1 MPAAMTPL
9 RVAIVCDFIEEDWPS
24 MQMVGEML
32 FDHLR
37 KGHSAAVH
45 ATLIRPAFVRRL
57 SRIPGAGRIVFNA
70 DRLLNR
76 LVDYPRVVRRLRD
89 EFDIFHIVD
98 HSYSHLVHEIPRG
111 RAIVTCH
118 DLDTFRC
125 VLEPGREPRSR
136 LFRVMTRRILDGLQ
150 NAVRV
155 ICNTNTTRAE
165 LLRYRL
171 VPPSRLNV
179 IRYGVHPAF
188 SSVPDKVIDRKAAQL
203 LGPPTPDRVELLHVG
218 SAIPRKRLDVLLNIL
233 KGVRE
238 EFPNIRLIRV
248 GGSFTSA
255 QKDYAQLR
263 ESIRIF
269 PSLTAFELAP
279 VYRRAAMTLLPSE
292 SEGFGLPIIESLA
305 CGTPVVA
312 SDIASTRE
320 AGGPAAEYCPVADVS
335 AWVDTVVRLLH
346 ERAGD
351 SMRWSERQI
360 AGLAWSAKFSW
371 AEHAGQVAAVYND
384 LQTNPASLVDHLD
397 PAQAQP
403 VIL

>member
-1 MPAAMTPL
+1 MTPL
-9 RVAIVCDFIEEDWPS
+9 RVAIICDFMEEDWPS

-45 ATLIRPAFVRRL
+45 ATLIRPAFVRRF
-57 SRIPGAGRIVFNA
+57 SRIPGAGRITFNA

-76 LVDYPRVVRRLRD
+76 LVDYPRIVQRLRD

-98 HSYSHLVHEIPRG
+98 HSYSQLVHEIPRA

-125 VLEPGREPRSR
+125 LLEPGRESRSR
-136 LFRVMTRRILDGLQ
+136 LFRLMTRRILDGLQ
-150 NAVRV
+150 NAVSV
-155 ICNTNTTRAE
+155 ICDTHTTRAE

-171 VPPSRLNV
+171 VPPARLKV
-179 IRYGVHPAF
+179 IHIGVHPAF
-188 SSVPDKVIDRKAAQL
+188 SPVPDKVADARAAQL

-218 SAIPRKRLDVLLNIL
+218 SAIPRKRLEVLLHIL

-238 EFPNIRLIRV
+238 EFPNVRLIRV
-248 GGSFTSA
+248 GGSFNRA
-255 QKDYAQLR
+255 QKANVDYAQLR
-263 ESIRIF
+263 ESIRIVS
-269 PSLTAFELAP
+269 SLTSLELAS
-279 VYRRAAMTLLPSE
+279 VYRRAALTLLPSE

-305 CGTPVVA
+305 CGTPVIA

-320 AGGPAAEYCPVADVS
+320 AGGPAAEYCRVADVP
-335 AWVDTVVRLLH
+335 AWVDTVVRLLR
-346 ERAGD
+346 ERVGD
-351 SMRWSERQI
+351 SMRWTERQS

-371 AEHAGQVAAVYND
+371 AEHARQVAAVYSE
-384 LQTNPASLVDHLD
+384 LCANPIFGMRPVVPVRS
-397 PAQAQP
+397 QP
-403 VIL
+403 VIF

>member
-1 MPAAMTPL
+1 
-9 RVAIVCDFIEEDWPS
+9 

-45 ATLIRPAFVRRL
+45 AALIRPAFVRRL
-57 SRIPGAGRIVFNA
+57 SRIPGAGRIAFNA

-98 HSYSHLVHEIPRG
+98 HSYSHLVHEVPRG
-111 RAIVTCH
+111 RAIVACH

-125 VLEPGREPRSR
+125 LLEPGREMRSR
-136 LFRVMTRRILDGLQ
+136 MFRRMTRRILDGLQ
-150 NAVRV
+150 NAVQV

-165 LLRYRL
+165 LLRYKL
-171 VPPSRLNV
+171 LPPSRLKV

-188 SSVPDKVIDRKAAQL
+188 SSVPDKVADAKAAQL
-203 LGPPTPDRVELLHVG
+203 LGPPTPDRLELLHVG
-218 SAIPRKRLDVLLNIL
+218 SAIPRKRLDVLLSIL
-233 KGVRE
+233 ADVRRKGS
-238 EFPNIRLIRV
+238 PNVRLIRV
-248 GGSFTSA
+248 GGSFTPA
-255 QKDYAQLR
+255 QKTEVDYAQLR

-279 VYRRAAMTLLPSE
+279 VYRRAALTLLPSE

-305 CGTPVVA
+305 CGTPVIA

-335 AWVDTVVRLLH
+335 AWVDTVVRLLR
-346 ERAGD
+346 ERAED
-351 SMRWSERQI
+351 SMRWSQRQS

-371 AEHAGQVAAVYND
+371 AEHARQVAAVYND
-384 LQTNPASLVDHLD
+384 LQTNPASLMDRLD
-397 PAQAQP
+397 PAQPQP

>member
-1 MPAAMTPL
+1 
-9 RVAIVCDFIEEDWPS
+9 
-24 MQMVGEML
+24 MQMVGGML
-32 FDHLR
+32 VDHLR

-57 SRIPGAGRIVFNA
+57 SRIPGAGRIAFNA

-76 LVDYPRVVRRLRD
+76 LVDYPRIVRRLRD
-89 EFDIFHIVD
+89 EFDLFHIVD

-125 VLEPGREPRSR
+125 VLEPSREPRSR

-203 LGPPTPDRVELLHVG
+203 LGPPTLDRVELLHVG

-238 EFPNIRLIRV
+238 EFPNVRLIRV

-255 QKDYAQLR
+255 QKNEDYAQLR

-279 VYRRAAMTLLPSE
+279 VYRRAALTLLPSE

-335 AWVDTVVRLLH
+335 AWVDTVVRLLR
-346 ERAGD
+346 ERAED

-371 AEHAGQVAAVYND
+371 AEHARQVAAVYND
-384 LQTNPASLVDHLD
+384 LQTNRASLTDHLD

>member
-1 MPAAMTPL
+1 MTPL

-57 SRIPGAGRIVFNA
+57 SRIPGAGRIAFNA

-76 LVDYPRVVRRLRD
+76 LVEYPRVVRRLRD

-125 VLEPGREPRSR
+125 VLEPARESRSR

-171 VPPSRLNV
+171 VPPARLKV

-188 SSVPDKVIDRKAAQL
+188 SAVPNKVADTKAAQL
-203 LGPPTPDRVELLHVG
+203 LGPPTPDMVELLHVG
-218 SAIPRKRLDVLLNIL
+218 SAIPRKRLDVLLHIL
-233 KGVRE
+233 EGVRE
-238 EFPNIRLIRV
+238 EFPNVRLIRV
-248 GGSFTSA
+248 GGSFTPA
-255 QKDYAQLR
+255 QTAKVDYAHLR

-279 VYRRAAMTLLPSE
+279 VYRRAALTLLPSE

-305 CGTPVVA
+305 CGTPVIA
-312 SDIASTRE
+312 SDLASTRE

-335 AWVDTVVRLLH
+335 AWVDTVVRLLR
-346 ERAGD
+346 ERAEE
-351 SMRWSERQI
+351 SMRWSERRI

-371 AEHAGQVAAVYND
+371 AEHTRHVAAVYND
-384 LQTNPASLVDHLD
+384 LQTNPASRMDRLD
-397 PAQAQP
+397 PAQTQP

>member
-1 MPAAMTPL
+1 MTPL
-9 RVAIVCDFIEEDWPS
+9 RVAIICDFIEEDWPS

-57 SRIPGAGRIVFNA
+57 SRISEAGRIAFNA

-76 LVDYPRVVRRLRD
+76 FVDYPRVVRRLRD

-125 VLEPGREPRSR
+125 VLEPGRESRSR
-136 LFRVMTRRILDGLQ
+136 LFRMMTRRILDGFQ

-165 LLRYRL
+165 VLRYRI
-171 VPPSRLNV
+171 VPPSRLKV
-179 IRYGVHPAF
+179 IPFGVHPTF
-188 SSVPDKVIDRKAAQL
+188 SSAPDKVADAKAAQL

-218 SAIPRKRLDVLLNIL
+218 STIPRKRIDVLLRIL
-233 KGVRE
+233 KGVHQE
-238 EFPNIRLIRV
+238 LPNVRLIRV
-248 GGSFTSA
+248 GGPFTPA
-255 QKDYAQLR
+255 QKANVDYPGLR
-263 ESIRIF
+263 ESIRIVS
-269 PSLTAFELAP
+269 SLTSFELAS
-279 VYRRAAMTLLPSE
+279 VYRRAALTLLPSE
-292 SEGFGLPIIESLA
+292 SEGFGFPIIESMA

-312 SDIASTRE
+312 SDLASTRE
-320 AGGPAAEYCPVADVS
+320 AGGPAAEYCPVGDVS
-335 AWVDTVVRLLH
+335 AWVDTVVRLLR
-346 ERAGD
+346 ERAEQPAG
-351 SMRWSERQI
+351 WSERRR
-360 AGLAWSAKFSW
+360 AGGAWAAKFSW
-371 AEHAGQVAAVYND
+371 AEHARQVAAVYND
-384 LQTNPASLVDHLD
+384 LQANPASLKDRLD
-397 PAQAQP
+397 AGQP
-403 VIL
+403 QSVIL

>member
-1 MPAAMTPL
+1 MTPL

-37 KGHSAAVH
+37 KGHSAVVH
-45 ATLIRPAFVRRL
+45 ATLLRPAFVRRL
-57 SRIPGAGRIVFNA
+57 SQIPGAGRIAFNA

-125 VLEPGREPRSR
+125 VLEPARERRSR
-136 LFRVMTRRILDGLQ
+136 LFRMMTRRILDGLQ
-150 NAVRV
+150 NAARV

-171 VPPSRLNV
+171 VPPSRLKV
-179 IRYGVHPAF
+179 ILFGAHPAF
-188 SSVPDKVIDRKAAQL
+188 SRVPDERADARAAQL

-233 KGVRE
+233 KGVHQ
-238 EFPNIRLIRV
+238 EFPEVRLIRV
-248 GGSFTSA
+248 GGPFTPA
-255 QKDYAQLR
+255 QKTNVDYAQLR
-263 ESIRIF
+263 GSIRIVS
-269 PSLTAFELAP
+269 SLTSFELAS
-279 VYRRAAMTLLPSE
+279 VYRRAALTLLPSE

-312 SDIASTRE
+312 SDLASTRE
-320 AGGPAAEYCPVADVS
+320 AGGPETEYCPVADVS
-335 AWVDTVVRLLH
+335 AWVDTVVRLLR

-351 SMRWSERQI
+351 SRQWSERRR

-371 AEHAGQVAAVYND
+371 AEHARQVAAVYNG
-384 LQTNPASLVDHLD
+384 LQTNPASLMDRLD
-397 PAQAQP
+397 PAQPQP